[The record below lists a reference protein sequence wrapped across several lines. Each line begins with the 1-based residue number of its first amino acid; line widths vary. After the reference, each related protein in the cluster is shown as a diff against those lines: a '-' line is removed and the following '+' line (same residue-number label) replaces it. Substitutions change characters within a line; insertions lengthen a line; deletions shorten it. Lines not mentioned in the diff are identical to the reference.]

1 LSTARFLPSS
11 TLQTTPLTWLIW
23 IGANVVLL
31 IAMLG
36 FVAGD

>member
-1 LSTARFLPSS
+1 LSTARSLQSS
-11 TLQTTPLTWLIW
+11 TLQTTALTWLIW

-36 FVAGD
+36 FVAGS